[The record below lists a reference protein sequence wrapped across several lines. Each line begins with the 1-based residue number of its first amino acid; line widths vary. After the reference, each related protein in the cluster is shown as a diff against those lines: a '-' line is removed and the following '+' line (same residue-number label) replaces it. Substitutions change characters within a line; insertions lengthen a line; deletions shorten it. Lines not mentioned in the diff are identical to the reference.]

1 MSTIIQKGAV
11 LLLIGMLLSPNI
23 ALIAQEEIIE
33 EEQTE
38 YVSGL
43 SQNNLEGASLAS
55 CLEYYDF
62 NSIQFNITQDRV
74 SYEPGEAII
83 IAGQITNARKFALPK
98 VNITAQIKKII
109 ANTNEYILIDEI
121 NLLENTSFEANGS
134 KEVNTIYQLSTLAT
148 KGQYEIHLFA
158 TQNNQFNLSGSGSS
172 SFQRIPFEITGD
184 NTTESLYL
192 DETRVAVDGKSL
204 QEWQGQEE
212 RKIENVEISIPLK
225 NPLNKEQIIDV
236 TYTDYIKDRQE
247 IQATEIE
254 EVTIPAQ
261 GEIILKRTVEKF
273 TNAGYTLKVEAKPVI
288 EENSAQWQKALSYI
302 ELYSQGPI
310 TITSLG
316 VSPFPKARGE
326 EGQVITCISGFG
338 EGMNIQTIVTDKT
351 GKEIAK
357 STYTGDVSSVVDAI
371 LTPLPTNKLYTSLL
385 TVNTKIIDNTGAIIE
400 EASIVYDCNEINP
413 EKCILDNRQV
423 LNIIGILI
431 FITLVIGGGYAIY
444 LQRNTIRNIV
454 RKNK

>member
-1 MSTIIQKGAV
+1 MNIIIQKGGV
-11 LLLIGMLLSPNI
+11 LLLLGMLLSPHI

-43 SQNNLEGASLAS
+43 SQGNLEGGSLAS

-62 NSIQFNITQDRV
+62 NNIEFNITQDRI

-83 IAGQITNARKFALPK
+83 ITGQITNTRNFVLPK

-172 SFQRIPFEITGD
+172 SFSRIPFEITGD

-192 DETRVAVDGKSL
+192 DQTRVAVDGKSL
-204 QEWQGQEE
+204 QEWQGQED

-225 NPLNKEQIIDV
+225 NPLNEEQIIDV
-236 TYTDYIKDRQE
+236 IYTDYIKNREE

-254 EVTIPAQ
+254 EVRIPAQ
-261 GEIILKRTVEKF
+261 GEIILKRTLEKL
-273 TNAGYTLKVEAKPVI
+273 TDAGYTLKLEAKPVI

-302 ELYSQGPI
+302 ELSGQGPI
-310 TITSLG
+310 TVTSLG
-316 VSPFPKARGE
+316 MTTFPKARGE

-338 EGMNIQTIVTDKT
+338 EGMTIQTRVTNKT

-357 STYTGDVSSVVDAI
+357 STYTGDVNSVVDAI
-371 LTPLPTNKLYTSLL
+371 VTPLESNKAYSNLL
-385 TVNTKIIDNTGAIIE
+385 TINTKITDSTGAIID
-400 EASIVYDCNEINP
+400 EANIVYDCNEINP
-413 EKCILDNRQV
+413 EKCIVDNRRI
-423 LNIIGILI
+423 LNIIGILVL
-431 FITLVIGGGYAIY
+431 ITLVIGGGYVIY
-444 LQRNTIRNIV
+444 VKKNILRNIV
-454 RKNK
+454 MKKK